1 MVTTRPP
8 LAEQL
13 DLAPHP
19 EGGWF
24 RETWRSAV
32 SFTPDGYDGPRSIA
46 TAIYFLL
53 HPGEQSR
60 WHVVRSDELWFWHSG
75 GALNLRMG
83 GAGGEPAAGT
93 ATVLLGGDVGAGQQ
107 PQARVAGGVWQC
119 AEPAG
124 REPVLVSCVVAPGF
138 DFADFRLH

>member
-1 MVTTRPP
+1 MTLRPP

-32 SFTPDGYDGPRSIA
+32 SFSPEGYSEPRSAA

-53 HPGEQSR
+53 HPGEKSR
-60 WHVVRSDELWFWHSG
+60 WHMVRSDELWFWHSG
-75 GALNLRMG
+75 GPLDLRMG
-83 GAGGEPAAGT
+83 GAGNEPSAASS
-93 ATVLLGGDVGAGQQ
+93 VLLGGDLSVGQQ
-107 PQARVAGGVWQC
+107 PQARIPGGVWQS

-124 REPVLVSCVVAPGF
+124 DAPVLVSCVVVPGF
-138 DFADFRLH
+138 DFADFRLY